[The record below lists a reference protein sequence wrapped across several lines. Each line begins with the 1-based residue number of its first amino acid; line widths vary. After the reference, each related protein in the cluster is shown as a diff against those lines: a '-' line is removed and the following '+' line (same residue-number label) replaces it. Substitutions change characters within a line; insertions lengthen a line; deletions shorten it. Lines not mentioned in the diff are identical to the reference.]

1 MFKRARD
8 IPLFSPPTISKTG
21 HLIGHSPRILS
32 VLSSAHTMLY
42 PLLLNIF
49 AYTSISMNISNI
61 NLTFNRAAWG
71 MALLMK
77 ILFQKVMI
85 LVSKFHKINV
95 QFNQYKFEMNIVDV
109 TVVFH
114 VDFLIKLNV
123 FLIYTQK
130 QNTLLYHVC
139 WWFSNISV

>member
-1 MFKRARD
+1 
-8 IPLFSPPTISKTG
+8 
-21 HLIGHSPRILS
+21 
-32 VLSSAHTMLY
+32 
-42 PLLLNIF
+42 
-49 AYTSISMNISNI
+49 
-61 NLTFNRAAWG
+61 
-71 MALLMK
+71 MK

-139 WWFSNISV
+139 